1 MIKLLCGEDI
11 KHNGVLFTAS
21 GLKISYVS
29 QNTDRLHGNLSDFA
43 REHGID
49 GSLFKTILR

>member
-43 REHGID
+43 RAHGIAE
-49 GSLFKTILR
+49 SLFKTILR